1 MGAVE
6 RAPAPPR
13 MKILI
18 ISYFFPP
25 YNVIGAV
32 RLGKTAKYLLRMG
45 HDVRVLAAAE
55 IPEPP
60 TLALEIPA
68 SRVVYTPWFDV
79 DRPYKFAL
87 GLWHNV
93 RSRHGARDRAGR
105 SGDLAASGRA
115 NVRGTDESPRRKRRG
130 IGELLRM
137 AYTDL
142 FHWPDAALGW
152 RRYATRAGRTMVKDW
167 RPDVMLASGTPWTSF
182 LIARDLA
189 RETGV
194 PWVADLRDPWAGNPD
209 SAESGPRKRLVDRY
223 ERRVLDSAAYLVTVT
238 EPLAR
243 TLRARYPA
251 KSVGVVLNG
260 FDPED
265 YRQEQTMT
273 AEHAAGRLDASGV
286 RRPAVSGDGVLR
298 VVYTGSMYRGDMTPL
313 LEAVAMLGE
322 EAQSLRL
329 EIIGSSEQK
338 VRDAY
343 CATAARLGS
352 AEQLVWLPAVP
363 HAEAVNTQ
371 RNADVL
377 FVLVQ
382 DTPYDAGIYTGKLM
396 EYLGAGRPILIVG
409 TSSGVAADLVRGRG
423 LGAAERS
430 PEHIAAQ
437 LRAWIT
443 EKHDKGT
450 VSTSARAAVDDF
462 SRENQTR
469 RFAEI
474 LRTAA
479 AGR

>member
-1 MGAVE
+1 
-6 RAPAPPR
+6 

-18 ISYFFPP
+18 ISFFFPP

-45 HDVRVLAAAE
+45 YDVRVLAAAE

-68 SRVVYTPWFDV
+68 SRVIYTPWFDI
-79 DRPYKFAL
+79 DRPYKFVL
-87 GLWHNV
+87 GLWHTV
-93 RSRHGARDRAGR
+93 RSRLRTDRVGT
-105 SGDLAASGRA
+105 SGDLPASGSA
-115 NVRGTDESPRRKRRG
+115 SPRAADDPRRLKG
-130 IGELLRM
+130 RGVGGLLRLV
-137 AYTDL
+137 YTDL

-152 RRYATRAGRTMVKDW
+152 RRYAAPAGRAMVRGWK
-167 RPDVMLASGTPWTSF
+167 PDVILASGTPWTSF
-182 LIARDLA
+182 LVARDLA
-189 RETGV
+189 KDTGV

-209 SAESGPRKRLVDRY
+209 SIESGLRKRLVDRY
-223 ERRVLDSAAYLVTVT
+223 ERRVLESAACLVTVT
-238 EPLAR
+238 EPLAEALR
-243 TLRARYPA
+243 TRYPG
-251 KSVGVVLNG
+251 KPVGVVLNG

-265 YRQEQTMT
+265 YRAEQRSA
-273 AEHAAGRLDASGV
+273 AERDANPINASGPQPGA
-286 RRPAVSGDGVLR
+286 RANDGVLR

-322 EAQSLRL
+322 GAQSLRL
-329 EIIGSSEQK
+329 EIIGSSEQA
-338 VRDAY
+338 VRDGY
-343 CATAARLGS
+343 CRTAARLGI
-352 AEQLVWLPAVP
+352 ADQLVWLPAVP
-363 HAEAVNTQ
+363 HAQAVTTQ

-409 TSSGVAADLVRGRG
+409 TTVGVAADLVRGRG

-430 PEHIAAQ
+430 PERIAAQ

-450 VSTSARAAVDDF
+450 VSTSSRVAVDDF

-474 LRTAA
+474 LRAATAA
-479 AGR
+479 R